1 MDKEEKQPEA
11 TEAEKKDTP
20 EEETKEE
27 AVAEKEEHPKEEENP
42 VEEEDVNDIPDF
54 ERVENHQFQKDEEV
68 YMIDPNGLD
77 LWEGII
83 EKVEGNKY
91 SIHYPEF
98 PTDDEDVEGTDRVLV
113 RTDKNKEIYNNQ
125 EKIRAEKEEEI
136 KKAESKKKKGSK

>member
-27 AVAEKEEHPKEEENP
+27 AVAEKEEHTKEEENP

-83 EKVEGNKY
+83 EKAEGNKY